1 MYISLRSPKG
11 GSILNS
17 IWAGV
22 NKRSNAKLEPIP
34 KPEALDDF
42 VTFKAGYATEDI
54 KKGDAIYYKRSEIK
68 KLKPLIFHEL
78 ID

>member
-11 GSILNS
+11 GSILSS
-17 IWAGV
+17 IWAGS
-22 NKRSNAKLEPIP
+22 RQSSNAKLEPIP
-34 KPEALDDF
+34 KPEALDDIIA
-42 VTFKAGYATEDI
+42 FKAGYATQDL
-54 KKGDAIYYKRSEIK
+54 KKGDAIYYKRSELK